1 MEENKTTYQCPFC
14 GQMVIISVGAEDP
27 REEAIAACTCFG
39 AQRYIRIRRQK
50 EQTRENLEVLIGEKS
65 EDEMF
70 ADVVMLAQYAGDL
83 VCEEEMDKATLQI
96 EKETVTISRNQ
107 KGIVKVSRTSK
118 RQQSPDG

>member
-83 VCEEEMDKATLQI
+83 VCEEERKRHPVNKQKIQYQKA
-96 EKETVTISRNQ
+96 R
-107 KGIVKVSRTSK
+107 
-118 RQQSPDG
+118 

>member
-50 EQTRENLEVLIGEKS
+50 EQTRENLEVLIGERVK
-65 EDEMF
+65 MR
-70 ADVVMLAQYAGDL
+70 
-83 VCEEEMDKATLQI
+83 CLQ
-96 EKETVTISRNQ
+96 
-107 KGIVKVSRTSK
+107 TSSCW
-118 RQQSPDG
+118 RSTPGT